1 MTLEELSLVG
11 WRNLEDASL
20 EPSFGLTV
28 IAGQNAQ
35 GKTNL
40 LEAMA
45 AVITGSSHR
54 ALRDEELIAQG
65 EVRAHLGAQIRRPS
79 GSFEQTLD
87 LVRGGRK
94 ERRRQGKRVVAG
106 ADPLGDPLVVL
117 FCPED
122 LGLVQGGPA
131 GRRRFLDQEASQATA
146 GYGAAQ
152 RTYQRIWAQRNTAL
166 RRGEGRVVD
175 ALDLLWATA
184 AVRLTVLRRRLIEA
198 LAPLGQEAYAAMA
211 PADPPLTVRLTAGT
225 PSEDPEVALAA
236 IRARRQEEEARRT
249 TVLGPHRDDISLAIG
264 DNELRAYGSQGQQRT
279 AAVALKLG
287 TVQLLQQASGA
298 RPLLLLDDVLS
309 ELDGRRRE
317 LLAQQVRE
325 GQTVITTTDAEF
337 LPERLQAD
345 RWWEIRSGRVAEH
358 GAP

>member
-1 MTLEELSLVG
+1 MTLEQLTLSG
-11 WRNLEDASL
+11 WRNLERATL
-20 EPSFGLTV
+20 EPAVGLTV
-28 IAGQNAQ
+28 ISGPNAQ

-54 ALRDEELIAQG
+54 ALRDDELIAAG
-65 EVRAHLGAQIRRPS
+65 EMRAHLAAQFRRPS
-79 GSFEQTLD
+79 GMFEQTLE
-87 LVRGGRK
+87 LVRGARK
-94 ERRRQGKRVVAG
+94 ERRRHGKRVVAG

-122 LGLVQGGPA
+122 LILVQSGPV
-131 GRRRFLDQEASQATA
+131 GRRRFLDQEVAQATV

-152 RTYQRIWAQRNTAL
+152 RSYQRILAQRNTAL
-166 RRGEGRVVD
+166 KRGEGRVVD
-175 ALDLLWATA
+175 ALDLLWAPA
-184 AVRLTVLRRRLIEA
+184 AVRLTSLRRKLVEA
-198 LAPLGQEAYAAMA
+198 LAPLSQEVYRAMA
-211 PADPPLTVRLTAGT
+211 PGDPLLTVALKPGT
-225 PSEDPEVALAA
+225 PAEDPLEALAA
-236 IRARRQEEEARRT
+236 VRLRRGEEEMRRT

-264 DNELRAYGSQGQQRT
+264 DNDLRAYGSQGQQRT
-279 AAVALKLG
+279 AAVALKLA

-298 RPLLLLDDVLS
+298 RPMLLLDDVLS

-325 GQTVITTTDAEF
+325 GQTVLTTTDAEF
-337 LPERLQAD
+337 LPGRLQAD